1 MSILVWNRVE
11 RNVKSRNFS
20 NWARNDLSYRNDH
33 WYYQKFQLG
42 ILNILARKWGYSP
55 NINKINNHFG
65 VNFWLILTE
74 YTFQVNY
81 NIVSTFF
88 YIWAPT
94 AKVIWPR
101 KFNPKTEKCLPDS
114 RLELTS
120 VWYSF
125 SSVGGITQT
134 CPLSV
139 VIAWN
144 THSFTCL
151 RSTKLG
157 LLFAA

>member
-1 MSILVWNRVE
+1 MIWATGMITDTIKNSNLEFWIF
-11 RNVKSRNFS
+11 SRGNGDIRQTS
-20 NWARNDLSYRNDH
+20 
-33 WYYQKFQLG
+33 
-42 ILNILARKWGYSP
+42 
-55 NINKINNHFG
+55 INNHFG